1 MLEFENYIIYKAGE
15 SPATSKIMLGSQF
28 LCRCNIEYGI
38 TFLGGPSW
46 LDILVSHENMLP
58 RG

>member
-1 MLEFENYIIYKAGE
+1 MLEFENYIIYMAGE

-28 LCRCNIEYGI
+28 SCRRNIEHRI
-38 TFLGGPSW
+38 TFLGGPSG
-46 LDILVSHENMLP
+46 LDTLVSHENMLP